1 MGKGTLRF
9 IAALIL
15 TATLALPCAAADK
28 QSRPAGSV
36 ASEYKRLTKQFEDA
50 RQEYFKA
57 YQKAN
62 EEERKKLKY
71 PDTLKHAQDLLAL
84 AEKNPRDP
92 AAVDALT
99 GAVLHGRYQGDND
112 VAPKAL
118 ELLKAHHIESE
129 KLDAVCQLL
138 TYGSREKENKEFL
151 TTALA
156 KSPHQEVKGAA
167 SLSLGQLM
175 ARRNPAQAEQHF
187 NDVIGK
193 YGTKEQKKTAKG
205 ELYEMHNLAIGKVA
219 PEIKGEDVD
228 GKNFKLSDY
237 RGKVVVLDFW
247 GDW

>member
-1 MGKGTLRF
+1 MAKRTLRF
-9 IAALIL
+9 ISALVL
-15 TATLALPCAAADK
+15 TATLALPSSAADK
-28 QSRPAGSV
+28 QDSSI
-36 ASEYKRLTKQFEDA
+36 ASEYKRLNKQFEDS

-71 PDTLKHAQDLLAL
+71 PDTLKHAQELLAL
-84 AEKNPRDP
+84 AEKNPKDP
-92 AAVDALT
+92 DAVDALV
-99 GAVLHGRYQGDND
+99 GALRHGRYQGNSD

-118 ELLKAHHIESE
+118 ELLKAHHLESE
-129 KLDAVCQLL
+129 KIEAVCQMLA
-138 TYGSREKENKEFL
+138 YSAREEENKEFL
-151 TTALA
+151 TTAIA
-156 KSPHQEVKGAA
+156 RNPHEKVKGAA
-167 SLSLGQLM
+167 ALSLGQLM
-175 ARRNPAQAEQHF
+175 ARKDPKQAEQHF
-187 NDVIGK
+187 NDVIAK

-205 ELYEMHNLAIGKVA
+205 ELYEMHNLAVGKVA